1 MWIVEPDVCEDSKHV
16 TDMIHHDTMFCS
28 AHLIAVYGNNP
39 IPKDIPLCHTLD
51 LFHLYY
57 VNKFIDHHAFEI
69 VFKL

>member
-1 MWIVEPDVCEDSKHV
+1 MWIVEPNICEDSKHV
-16 TDMIHHDTMFCS
+16 AHIIHLDTIFHS

-57 VNKFIDHHAFEI
+57 VNKFIDHHTFEI
-69 VFKL
+69 VF